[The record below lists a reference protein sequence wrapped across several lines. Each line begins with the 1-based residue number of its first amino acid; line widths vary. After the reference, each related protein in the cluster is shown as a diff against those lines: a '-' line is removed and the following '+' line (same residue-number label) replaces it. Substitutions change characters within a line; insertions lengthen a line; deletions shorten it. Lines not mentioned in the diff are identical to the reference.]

1 MTLPSAPLSEPAIT
15 LTVSPFLMFT
25 LSFFCFFGM
34 A

>member
-1 MTLPSAPLSEPAIT
+1 LPSAPLSDPAIT

-25 LSFFCFFGM
+25 LSFLSFGM